1 MSFSI
6 PRALFLF
13 SRTQSLDNGT
23 KTFTATAY
31 IKFRRAIQQ
40 IKENEIFVFVFA
52 VVAVV
57 SLNSMACTHYKY
69 FFISLT
75 TMKGPTRE
83 IQVYLTF
90 GDFLSCSER
99 EKKTSVVEIGTHT
112 DRKPARRFQHTG
124 NERLEFS
131 RTRHNTRIAYIS
143 KY

>member
-69 FFISLT
+69 FFYIFDNNEGTNKRNSSI
-75 TMKGPTRE
+75 P
-83 IQVYLTF
+83 
-90 GDFLSCSER
+90 DF
-99 EKKTSVVEIGTHT
+99 
-112 DRKPARRFQHTG
+112 RRFS
-124 NERLEFS
+124 FV
-131 RTRHNTRIAYIS
+131 
-143 KY
+143 